1 MELTQYGLDVYSSEV
16 DDRGIDFIIRLSSSR
31 YADIQVK
38 AVRGLSYIFLPKRKF
53 HPRENLLAAI
63 VLLQYGQSPD
73 QYILPSTEWMTANY
87 LLVSRDYEGGAS
99 DPEWGI
105 NLSKKNMKLLDRYQ
119 LEESIRSLIKTAQL
133 GSE

>member
-1 MELTQYGLDVYSSEV
+1 
-16 DDRGIDFIIRLSSSR
+16 
-31 YADIQVK
+31 
-38 AVRGLSYIFLPKRKF
+38 
-53 HPRENLLAAI
+53 
-63 VLLQYGQSPD
+63 
-73 QYILPSTEWMTANY
+73 MTANY

>member
-1 MELTQYGLDVYSSEV
+1 MSHLQVGRFAEYLVKMELTQYGLDVYSSEV

-63 VLLQYGQSPD
+63 VLL
-73 QYILPSTEWMTANY
+73 
-87 LLVSRDYEGGAS
+87 
-99 DPEWGI
+99 
-105 NLSKKNMKLLDRYQ
+105 
-119 LEESIRSLIKTAQL
+119 
-133 GSE
+133 